1 MPFFSTLA
9 ENAKWGECI
18 SQLPAVDG
26 KQQKVADQLCTVPF
40 PGRHQLVPGRAAVQL
55 CLLKKIEREKGIR
68 FETLSLL
75 ETRNQ
80 CLTNT
85 EK

>member
-1 MPFFSTLA
+1 MPLFSTFA

-40 PGRHQLVPGRAAVQL
+40 PGRHKLVPGGAAVQ
-55 CLLKKIEREKGIR
+55 IM
-68 FETLSLL
+68 SP
-75 ETRNQ
+75 
-80 CLTNT
+80 
-85 EK
+85 